1 MEWER
6 SLEQERN
13 LGLAG
18 RSRALVVLED
28 GASFSGWTFVGE
40 GEISGEVVFTTSMV
54 GYQETLTDPSYRGQ
68 IVLFTYPLI
77 GNYGIISGDE
87 ESAKIQAAAVLVR
100 EYTPYYSNWASE
112 VSLAALLEENSV
124 LGVEGIDTRALTR
137 HLRDKGAMRGVIS
150 TLESNVNDL
159 QEKANAHPSMVG
171 LDLASSITE
180 LSAPTLL
187 PALGEERCRVVALD
201 YGVKGSIYR
210 ELRSRG
216 ASVLAVPGSTPPA
229 EVLAQEPDGV
239 FLSNGPGDP
248 AALKEGVENLRGVL
262 GQAPVFGICL
272 GHQLLGLALDCE
284 TYKMPFGHHGAN
296 HPVRNLRTGRIE
308 ITSQNHGF
316 AVSEDSLSDGVE
328 LTHRNLYDGTV
339 EGIAS
344 LEVRA
349 WSVQYHPESSPGPR
363 DSGYLFEEFV
373 NSISEKGLALRAAP
387 RRHLERPDH
396 RLWSDRDR

>member
-1 MEWER
+1 
-6 SLEQERN
+6 LEH
-13 LGLAG
+13 GLNSEVAG
-18 RSRALVVLED
+18 QSRALVVLED
-28 GASFSGWTFVGE
+28 GTSFLGWTFAGE
-40 GEISGEVVFTTSMV
+40 GEVSGEVVFTTSMV

-77 GNYGIISGDE
+77 GNYGVIPGDE

-100 EYTPYYSNWASE
+100 EYTPYHSNWASE
-112 VSLAALLEENSV
+112 LSLAALLEENGV

-150 TLESNVNDL
+150 TLESNVKVL
-159 QEKANAHPSMVG
+159 QTKANAHPSMIG

-180 LSAPTLL
+180 LSEPTLL

-201 YGVKGSIYR
+201 YGVKGSIYK

-216 ASVLAVPGSTPPA
+216 ASVLAVPGSTPPG
-229 EVLAQEPDGV
+229 EVLAQEPDGI

-262 GQAPVFGICL
+262 GEAPVFGICL
-272 GHQLLGLALDCE
+272 GHQLLGLALGCE

-296 HPVRNLRTGRIE
+296 HPVRNLRTGKIE

-316 AVSEDSLSDGVE
+316 SVSEETLPEGVE

-339 EGIAS
+339 EGLRS
-344 LEVRA
+344 RDLNA

-363 DSGYLFEEFV
+363 DSGYLFDEFV
-373 NSISEKGLALRAAP
+373 EETSSKKDG
-387 RRHLERPDH
+387 
-396 RLWSDRDR
+396 

>member
-28 GASFSGWTFVGE
+28 GTSFSGWTFAGE
-40 GEISGEVVFTTSMV
+40 GEVLGEVVFTTSMV

-77 GNYGIISGDE
+77 GNYGIIPGDE

-100 EYTPYYSNWASE
+100 EYTPYHSNWASE
-112 VSLAALLEENSV
+112 LSLATLLEANGV

-150 TLESNVNDL
+150 TLESNVNIL

-180 LSAPTLL
+180 LSEPTLL
-187 PALGEERCRVVALD
+187 PALGQERCRVVALD
-201 YGVKGSIYR
+201 YGVKGSIYK
-210 ELRSRG
+210 ELRSHG
-216 ASVLAVPGSTPPA
+216 ASVLAMPGSTSPGDI
-229 EVLAQEPDGV
+229 LAAEPDGL

-248 AALKEGVENLRGVL
+248 AALGEAVNTLRPLL
-262 GQAPVFGICL
+262 GELPTFGICL
-272 GHQLLGLALDCE
+272 GHQLIGLALSCE

-296 HPVRNLRTGRIE
+296 HPVRNLRTGGIE
-308 ITSQNHGF
+308 
-316 AVSEDSLSDGVE
+316 
-328 LTHRNLYDGTV
+328 
-339 EGIAS
+339 
-344 LEVRA
+344 
-349 WSVQYHPESSPGPR
+349 
-363 DSGYLFEEFV
+363 
-373 NSISEKGLALRAAP
+373 
-387 RRHLERPDH
+387 
-396 RLWSDRDR
+396 

>member
-1 MEWER
+1 LAVNWCTIEWES
-6 SLEQERN
+6 SLEQERKR
-13 LGLAG
+13 GLAG
-18 RSRALVVLED
+18 RSRVSVALED
-28 GASFSGWTFVGE
+28 GAYFLGYTFAGE
-40 GEISGEVVFTTSMV
+40 GEVSGEVVFTTSMV

-77 GNYGIISGDE
+77 GNYGVIPGDE
-87 ESAKIQAAAVLVR
+87 ESPKVQAAAILVR

-112 VSLAALLEENSV
+112 LSLATLLEENGV

-137 HLRDKGAMRGVIS
+137 HLRDKGAMRGVVS
-150 TLESNVNDL
+150 TVEHNVNVL
-159 QEKANAHPSMVG
+159 REKANAHPEMLG

-180 LSAPTLL
+180 LSEPTLL
-187 PALGEERCRVVALD
+187 PSFGEERCRVVSLD
-201 YGVKGSIYR
+201 YGVKGSIYK

-216 ASVLAVPGSTPPA
+216 ASVLAMPGSTPAA

-248 AALKEGVENLRGVL
+248 AALNQAVANLSDVL
-262 GQAPVFGICL
+262 GERPVFGICL
-272 GHQLLGLALDCE
+272 GHQLLGLALGCE

-296 HPVRNLRTGRIE
+296 HPVRNTRTRRIE

-316 AVSEDSLSDGVE
+316 AVLEESLPEGVE

-339 EGIAS
+339 EGLAS
-344 LEVRA
+344 PSLNA

-363 DSGYLFEEFV
+363 DSGYLFDEFAEE
-373 NSISEKGLALRAAP
+373 ISSKKA
-387 RRHLERPDH
+387 
-396 RLWSDRDR
+396 SV